1 MDTYIYYYYI
11 KSTLLLVNLFVGS
24 FVPSFLCQTSN
35 SHPASQSSQSSTTA
49 SPLAPCTAPH
59 LYIQIMIT

>member
-24 FVPSFLCQTSN
+24 FVPFFLCQTSN
-35 SHPASQSSQSSTTA
+35 SHPASQSSTTA
-49 SPLAPCTAPH
+49 SLLAPCTAPH